1 MIAKVRI
8 QDGTYEKDGSKVYRT
23 KFTAEEVE
31 MMPMK
36 DAGNRIT
43 SEEIPF

>member
-31 MMPMK
+31 MKPMK
-36 DAGNRIT
+36 DVGNRIT